1 MRHPISRRHFL
12 HRTGCAACA
21 AAASPFLAHVAP
33 AAAQAAYERLD
44 ARERLRLA
52 DLVMDLA
59 RQAGATYADF
69 RINRYR
75 RQELT
80 ARDGRLDHI
89 QSGVNVGFN
98 VRLLLDGAWGFAG
111 NPMVDEAS
119 VRTAATAALENAR
132 AMRRLGGPPVVLETL
147 PAQQD
152 EWSMPMRIDPLAVPD
167 NEKIDLLMAV
177 NAAAKASG
185 ADFSAAWVNITREE
199 KFFASSAGSRITQTR
214 TRIEPSFNVTATN
227 KQTGR
232 FAQRTSLA
240 PPRGAG
246 WEYVQGLRLDEE
258 AAQAALQ
265 ARQKLRSPRVAP
277 GRYDLVLDPT
287 NLWLTLHET
296 VGHSTELDRALGW
309 EANYAGTSF
318 VTPDKRGSLR
328 YGSPLMNV
336 IGERAQDGGLST
348 VGYDDDGVKST
359 AAGFPIIKDGIFQN
373 YQMAIGQAHL
383 IGEKASNGCA
393 YADGP
398 GSFPIQRMPNISLQ
412 PNPQATSLDDLIGGV
427 DNGIYIIGSGSWS
440 IDQQRRNFQF
450 GGQLFYEIK
459 NGKLGKMLT
468 LVAYQ
473 AETQAFWNSLD
484 GLGDRS
490 TYFLG
495 GTMNCGKGE
504 PAQSAPVSHG
514 AVPARFRS
522 VNVFDVSRDDL

>member
-12 HRTGCAACA
+12 HHTGCAACA

-52 DLVMDLA
+52 DLAMDLA
-59 RQAGATYADF
+59 RQAGASYADL
-69 RINRYR
+69 RITRYR
-75 RQELT
+75 WQELT

-89 QSGVNVGFN
+89 QSGSNVGFD
-98 VRLLLDGAWGFAG
+98 VRFLIDGAWGFAG
-111 NPMVDEAS
+111 SPTVDEAS
-119 VRTAATAALENAR
+119 VRAAAANAGNNAR
-132 AMRRLGGPPVVLETL
+132 AMKRLGGAPVVLETL
-147 PAQQD
+147 PAAQD
-152 EWSMPMRIDPLAVPD
+152 EWTMPMRLDPFTVPD
-167 NEKIDLLMAV
+167 NEKIDLLLAV

-185 ADFSAAWVNITREE
+185 ADFSAAWVNIVREE
-199 KFFASSAGSRITQTR
+199 KFFASSTGTRLTQSR
-214 TRIEPSFNVTATN
+214 TRIEPGFNVTATN
-227 KQTGR
+227 RQTGR
-232 FAQRTSLA
+232 FAQRASLA

-246 WEYVQGLRLDEE
+246 WEYVQGLHLDDE

-265 ARQKLRSPRVAP
+265 ARQKLRSPRVTP

-318 VTPDKRGSLR
+318 VTPDKRGTLR

-336 IGERAQDGGLST
+336 VGERSQAGGLST
-348 VGYDDDGVKST
+348 VGYDDDGVKSGD
-359 AAGFPIIKDGIFQN
+359 GFAIIKDGIFQN

-398 GSFPIQRMPNISLQ
+398 ESFPIQRMPNISLQ

-427 DNGIYIIGSGSWS
+427 DNGIYIVGNGSWS

-459 NGKLGKMLT
+459 NGKLGQMLS

-490 TYFLG
+490 TYFLA

-514 AVPARFRS
+514 AVPARFRG
-522 VNVFDVSRDDL
+522 VNVFDVSRDDI